1 MIDILNY
8 QQNNLPTTKEEEN
21 AIANFLFQ
29 QLEQY
34 GDPMQD
40 IQKAMDYALGRDQK
54 PGGLIL
60 VAKEKETIVS
70 VVVINKTGMTSYIP
84 ENILVYIA
92 TDKNQRGKGIGKKI
106 MQAAIDLTEGDIA
119 LHVDADNP
127 AKKLYERLGFTNPYL
142 EMRLKKG
149 I

>member
-8 QQNNLPTTKEEEN
+8 QQNNLPTKEEEN
-21 AIANFLFQ
+21 TIANFLFQ
-29 QLEQY
+29 QLERY
-34 GDPMQD
+34 GDPLPD
-40 IQKAMDYALGRDQK
+40 IQKAMDYALSREQK

-60 VAKEKETIVS
+60 VGKENNSIVS
-70 VVVINKTGMTSYIP
+70 CVVINKTGMTSYIP

-92 TDKNQRGKGIGKKI
+92 TDKNQRGKGIGKLI
-106 MQAAIDLTEGDIA
+106 MQKAIELTEGDIA
-119 LHVDADNP
+119 LHVDHDNP

-149 I
+149 N